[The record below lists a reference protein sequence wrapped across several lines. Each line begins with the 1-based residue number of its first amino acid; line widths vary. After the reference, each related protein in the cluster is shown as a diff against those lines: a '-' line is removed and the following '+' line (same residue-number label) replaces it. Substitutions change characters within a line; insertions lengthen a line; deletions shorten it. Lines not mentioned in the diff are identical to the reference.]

1 MLSTMK
7 EFKKIGIIAKPH
19 SPEAKPVIEALIPW
33 LKERQKEVFVDADTA
48 AATGLPAIY
57 QKSKIPGLV
66 EMIIVLGGDG
76 TMLSVARLIEG
87 RDVPILGVNLGG
99 LGFLTEVTL
108 DSLYPTLEQVFKQ
121 EFIPQERLLLKAEV
135 LRQGETVAHSYCLN
149 DAVISKGF
157 LARMIKLETSV
168 NGQFVTSLRGDGL
181 IIATPTG
188 STAYSLSS
196 GGPIVHPAVDA
207 MVFTPIC
214 PHTLTNRP
222 IVIPA
227 TARVEAILKS
237 AEEGA
242 IATFDG
248 QVGVHLR
255 QHDIVSITA
264 VDHRIKLFRSPRR
277 NDFQVLRTKLKWGEE

>member
-1 MLSTMK
+1 MK
-7 EFKKIGIIAKPH
+7 EFTKIGIISKPH
-19 SPEAKPVIEALIPW
+19 GAEIKPVVETLVPW
-33 LKERQKEVFVDADTA
+33 LKSQGKEVFVDADTA
-48 AATGLPAIY
+48 KAAGLPSTH

-66 EMIIVLGGDG
+66 DMIIVLGGDG
-76 TMLSVARLIEG
+76 TLLSVARLIEK

-108 DSLYPTLEQVFKQ
+108 DTLYPTLEQVFQ
-121 EFIPQERLLLKAEV
+121 QHFIPQDRLLLKAEV
-135 LRQGETVAHSYCLN
+135 LRQGETVAQSYCLN
-149 DAVISKGF
+149 DTVLSKGF
-157 LARMIKLETSV
+157 LARMIKVETSV
-168 NGQFVTSLRGDGL
+168 DGQFLTALRGDGL

-196 GGPIVHPAVDA
+196 GGPIVHPGVDA
-207 MVFTPIC
+207 MIFTPIC

-227 TARVEAILKS
+227 TARVEAVLRS

-242 IATFDG
+242 LVTFDG

-255 QHDIVSITA
+255 QHDVVAITTA
-264 VDHRIKLFRSPRR
+264 DHRIKLFRSPTRS
-277 NDFQVLRTKLKWGEE
+277 DFQVWRTKLKWGEE

>member
-1 MLSTMK
+1 MA
-7 EFKKIGIIAKPH
+7 EFRKIGIIGKAH
-19 SPEAKPVIEALIPW
+19 SPEIKPVIEGLLPW
-33 LKERQKEVFVDADTA
+33 LKERRKEVFIDTDA
-48 AATGLPAIY
+48 AAAAGVTATC
-57 QKSKIPGLV
+57 QKSKIPALV
-66 EMIIVLGGDG
+66 DMIIVLGGDG
-76 TMLSVARLIEG
+76 TLLSVARLIEG

-108 DSLYPTLEQVFKQ
+108 DSLYPTLERVFKQ

-135 LRQGETVAHSYCLN
+135 RRQGEIVAQSSCLN
-149 DAVISKGF
+149 DAVVSKGF

-168 NGQFVTSLRGDGL
+168 NGQFLTALRGDGL

-196 GGPIVHPAVDA
+196 GGPILHPAVDA

-227 TARVEAILKS
+227 TACVEAILKS
-237 AEEGA
+237 SEEGA
-242 IATFDG
+242 IVTFDG
-248 QVGVHLR
+248 QVGFHLR
-255 QHDIVSITA
+255 QHDVVAVTA
-264 VDHRIKLFRSPRR
+264 ADHRIKFFRSPART
-277 NDFQVLRTKLKWGEE
+277 DFQVWRTKLKWGEE